1 MGTLLLRLRTW
12 WETSDRTQ
20 KVVTVF
26 GGSFLVILLAGVA
39 YTASRPKMELLFGGL
54 TAADQGMV
62 IEELRNIGI
71 ATTIDAQGNV
81 LVPSDKLPEA
91 RAKLA
96 MNGKTPRSGS
106 GGFTELPPWGGLNM
120 TPSVEREKLRAGL
133 EAELASTISAINGID
148 SAKVHLSM
156 GDDAPFAIERRPPT
170 ASITVV
176 EEPGFTISGEQAK
189 AVAMLVA
196 RAVSGMDTK
205 DVTVMTGR
213 GQLVWDGLEDSGSS
227 GLAAKRVEAQNLE
240 AKRIE
245 RELQRKLDT
254 AFGVGNTVATVVLTL
269 DFDKKHVEAV
279 ENTPSEAPR
288 VQEKNKETMKAG
300 SKSPTGS
307 GVAGAISNNPAAPAG
322 NSGAGA
328 DGQAYESSQEATEF
342 EVNTKKSSIDEA
354 AGDVESMAIN
364 VLVDGEKVTDVAS
377 VESFLAGYLGPKSS
391 DTAKYK
397 ATVTSA
403 KFDRS
408 AQAAATKAG
417 AEASGRQRVEQI
429 LAILPVAAL
438 LVVGFLVM
446 KSMVKVAKSQNVMV
460 QALPDGTLVAAPGA
474 AFPQGA
480 LGAGAG
486 KAVALPAGGSI
497 TQAEMQQAMQTRRA
511 VPKALSLQDDE
522 EEYDDD
528 EYGQGKKKRRSVS
541 FVDTG
546 ELETIEAIREKV
558 NVQLEQIKKL
568 AVDRPET
575 VAMLL
580 KTWML
585 EERR

>member
-1 MGTLLLRLRTW
+1 
-12 WETSDRTQ
+12 
-20 KVVTVF
+20 VVTVF
-26 GGSFLVILLAGVA
+26 GSAFLVILLAGVA
-39 YTASRPKMELLFGGL
+39 YMSSRPKMELLFAGL

-106 GGFTELPPWGGLNM
+106 GGATDLPAWGGLNM
-120 TPSVEREKLRAGL
+120 TPSVEREKIRASL
-133 EAELASTISAINGID
+133 EAELAATISAMNGLD

-176 EEPGFTISGEQAK
+176 EEPGFSISGEQAK

-213 GQLVWDGLEDSGSS
+213 GQLVWDGLEDGGST

-240 AKRIE
+240 AKRVE

-269 DFDKKHVEAV
+269 DFDKKHVESV
-279 ENTPSEAPR
+279 ENSPSEAPR

-300 SKSPTGS
+300 AKSPNGS

-322 NSGAGA
+322 NSSQGA

-354 AGDVESMAIN
+354 AGDVESMSIN
-364 VLVDGEKVTDVAS
+364 VLVDGEKVTDVTS
-377 VESFLAGYLGPKSS
+377 VESFLAGYLGPKAA

-408 AQAAATKAG
+408 AEAAATKAG
-417 AEASGRQRVEQI
+417 AEAGSRQKMEQI
-429 LAILPVAAL
+429 MAILPIAAL
-438 LVVGFLVM
+438 LVVGFLVI
-446 KSMVKVAKSQNVMV
+446 KSMAKVAKAGNVMV
-460 QALPDGTLVAAPGA
+460 QAMPDGTLIAAPGA

-480 LGAGAG
+480 LGSSGG
-486 KAVALPAGGSI
+486 RAVALPQGGMMS
-497 TQAEMQQAMQTRRA
+497 TAEVQRA
-511 VPKALSLQDDE
+511 IQSGKGGARALAAVHEDE
-522 EEYDDD
+522 EEWEEDD
-528 EYGQGKKKRRSVS
+528 EYGQGKRKRRNVS
-541 FVDTG
+541 FVETG